1 MHYDDPFEEERME
14 KQGKFSFW
22 EKGPGFK
29 SGMKDLGK
37 HLNGKT
43 ITAGVV
49 AAIFGVTGPCLVTIN
64 AATTVGYSTEQI
76 ISWLFGIYVFGGAI
90 SLIMALYFKQPIVGA
105 FSIPGATMMATSL
118 MGFTF
123 NEAAFAFIMAGVIVL
138 ILGVTG
144 LISKVMNYL
153 PLPIVMGMISGCML
167 RFGTGIIT
175 ATVASPLV
183 AGLAVLAYLVV
194 PKIIKKAPPVLCA
207 LVVGVVAAAV
217 TGNIGAVEGGMSY
230 VPPQLVIPKVNVA
243 TILSVSVP
251 LAALVIGAE
260 NAQAIGVLYAQGYK
274 PPINAM
280 TVISGLGGIA
290 SGLVGAHNANIAGPM
305 TAICS
310 SEEAGENK
318 EGRYAASV
326 VNGICFIAFGL
337 LGSFT
342 MAFIG
347 MIPSELISVLAGLAM
362 INVLLNALQT
372 SFSGRCRM
380 GAFFALVIGASGI
393 SVLNI
398 GAAFWALVGGVMI
411 SLITEK
417 SDFDSF
423 IKGQN

>member
-1 MHYDDPFEEERME
+1 ME
-14 KQGKFSFW
+14 KKAKFPFW

-29 SGMKDLGK
+29 AGLKDLGK
-37 HLNGKT
+37 SLNGKT
-43 ITAGVV
+43 ITAGVI

-64 AATTVGYSTEQI
+64 AATEVGYTTPQI

-138 ILGVTG
+138 VLGLTG
-144 LISKVMNYL
+144 LIGKVMRFL
-153 PLPIVMGMISGCML
+153 PLPVVMGMIVGCML

-175 ATVASPLV
+175 NAVGSPII
-183 AGLAVLAYLVV
+183 AGSAIAAFFII
-194 PKIIKKAPPVLCA
+194 PKLIKKAPPVLCA
-207 LVVGVVAAAV
+207 LVVGVIAAIA
-217 TGNIGAVEGGMSY
+217 TGSFSGDVGALSY
-230 VPPQLVIPKVNVA
+230 TPPQFVVPHANFA

-290 SGLVGAHNANIAGPM
+290 AGCVGAHNANVAGPM
-305 TAICS
+305 TAICAS
-310 SEEAGENK
+310 AEAGENK
-318 EGRYAASV
+318 DGRFAASF
-326 VNGICFIAFGL
+326 VNGLCFIIFGL

-347 MIPSELISVLAGLAM
+347 MVPSALVNTLAGLAM
-362 INVLLNALQT
+362 VNVLINSLQEA
-372 SFSGRCRM
+372 FGSGRCKL

-393 SVLNI
+393 SLLSI
-398 GAAFWALVGGVMI
+398 GSAFWALVGGVVV
-411 SLITEK
+411 SLIMEK
-417 SDFDSF
+417 KDFDYYL
-423 IKGQN
+423 KGGKAAENAAEKA